1 MADTIQGVIRKCIN
15 NTTTQFDKL
24 GYIANNFSN
33 YSTNGYKGVRFEQML
48 NEDGY
53 LTGTVRTNFK
63 QGSVRITSNPY
74 DIALTGPGFIPVTS
88 PTGEVQYTRDGSL
101 KIGKNGYL
109 VSNDGWLI
117 GEGIKIPTDIY
128 KLIIAK
134 DGTVSAMADKYA
146 KPKKLGT
153 IPIVQFANPEGLVQG
168 AENKFKAT
176 EDSGDAKL
184 LRTHDY
190 IAQNSIECSNVNV
203 VDEANSMLRLNASM
217 IASLRMA
224 KIVDDMY
231 NKSINLREG

>member
-33 YSTNGYKGVRFEQML
+33 YSTTGYKGVRFEQMI

-53 LTGTVRTNFK
+53 LTGAVRTDYR

-101 KIGKNGYL
+101 KIGKDGYL
-109 VSNDGWLI
+109 VTNDGWVV

-128 KLIIAK
+128 KLIIGK
-134 DGTVSAMADKYA
+134 DGTVSAMADKYST
-146 KPKKLGT
+146 PKKLGT
-153 IPIVQFANPEGLVQG
+153 IPIVQFANHEGLAQG
-168 AENKFKAT
+168 AENKMKAT
-176 EDSGDAKL
+176 DESGDAKL
-184 LRTHDY
+184 VKNHEY
-190 IAQNSIECSNVNV
+190 IAQNSLECSNVNV

-231 NKSINLREG
+231 KKSINLRES